1 VIFPEEAKGMDH
13 PDVIVIGAGIS
24 GLSFAWKAAQT
35 GKQVL
40 VLETENRI
48 GGCIY
53 SCRYSDGFWY
63 ELGAHTVYNSY
74 SRFLDIVVGTG
85 LADHLIQRGPARAH
99 FGLLSKGQIDWL
111 TPPKVLLRLNW
122 LEAAL
127 HAPLGILR
135 SKRGRTVKQYYSGLL
150 GAGNFR
156 KTLSPFFA
164 AVPSQCA
171 DEFPV
176 EGPGSLFKTRSRRE
190 EFPRSFGFSGGVQ
203 AVCDAIARHP
213 RIHIRTG
220 ARVVELQTA
229 DDGIGVRLEQGE
241 EIKASLA
248 ALAATSAAAAAL
260 LKRSWPQLS
269 AAVNRIETVS
279 VESLGARVAKNKCW
293 MPDCAFVVPV
303 DDVFYSAVT
312 RDPFPDS
319 SWRAFAFH
327 FRPGLTQEQ
336 KVKRMCELLR
346 VAPEDLDGL
355 CENRTTLPA
364 PRINQAE
371 IIAEIQKELRGSK
384 LAIVGNYFGGLA
396 IEDCIARAFDEWQ
409 RANGV
414 RHH

>member
-1 VIFPEEAKGMDH
+1 
-13 PDVIVIGAGIS
+13 
-24 GLSFAWKAAQT
+24 
-35 GKQVL
+35 
-40 VLETENRI
+40 VLETQNRI

-85 LADHLIQRGPARAH
+85 LADNLVQRGPARAH
-99 FGLLSKGQIDWL
+99 FGLLKNGKVDWL

-122 LEAAL
+122 FEAAF
-127 HAPLGILR
+127 HAPLGIMR
-135 SKRGRTVKQYYSGLL
+135 RKRGRTVEQYYSGLL
-150 GAGNFR
+150 GSGNYR
-156 KTLSPFFA
+156 KILSPFFS

-171 DEFPV
+171 DAFPV

-203 AVCDAIARHP
+203 AVCDAIAEHP
-213 RIHIRTG
+213 RIKIRTG
-220 ARVVELQTA
+220 ANVVGLQTSE
-229 DDGIGVRLEQGE
+229 DGMQIRLEQGE
-241 EIKASLA
+241 EIRASLA
-248 ALAATSAAAAAL
+248 ALAATSAAAATL
-260 LKRSWPQLS
+260 LKRWSPPLS
-269 AAVNRIETVS
+269 AAINRIETVS
-279 VESLGARVAKNKCW
+279 LESLGARVAKSKCW

-327 FRPGLTQEQ
+327 FRSGLTYEQ

-355 CENRTTLPA
+355 HENRTTLPA

-371 IIAEIQKELRGSK
+371 IVAEIRKELVGSK
-384 LAIVGNYFGGLA
+384 LALVGNYFGGLA

-409 RANGV
+409 RVG
-414 RHH
+414 